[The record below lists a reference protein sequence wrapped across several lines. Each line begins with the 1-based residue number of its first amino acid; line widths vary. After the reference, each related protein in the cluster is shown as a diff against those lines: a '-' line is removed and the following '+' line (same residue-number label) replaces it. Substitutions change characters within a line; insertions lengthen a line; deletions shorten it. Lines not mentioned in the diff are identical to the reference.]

1 MTNEIKI
8 IKELFSDAPDS
19 HLDKSMVDL
28 IKSWGDDPTPLQ
40 LLEVIDK
47 CIYASLSSGFVLGI
61 LQTIYD
67 NELKRLGKTHEDLV
81 PLAIWRKEE

>member
-28 IKSWGDDPTPLQ
+28 IKSWDDNPTPLQ

-47 CIYASLSSGFVLGI
+47 CIYSSLCSGFVLGI
-61 LQTIYD
+61 MQSVYD
-67 NELKRLGKTHEDLV
+67 AELKRLNIIHEKLV
-81 PLAIWRKEE
+81 PFAVWRKEE